1 MRAHLI
7 VNSKSGQGKGST
19 LADDAK
25 IICAEL
31 GAELHIYEINSKN
44 FETQSKKAI
53 DAALKDNGTV
63 IVAGG
68 DGSVRG
74 VVQLA
79 YLSEVRLAIIP
90 CGTFNFFAR
99 THRIPEDHTEALR
112 LALTGE
118 VRKVRLGKINDH
130 LFLNNASL
138 GLYAKA
144 IRDRE
149 LRTSRYGRNRL
160 VVIIS
165 TILSLLSKHLLLKTD
180 LVSDGHLRT
189 HLTPM
194 IFIGN
199 NTLQLRDLA
208 LDVVRCT
215 KQDLLSVVLMK
226 PLTKLEALRVIA
238 RGIFKTLS
246 NEERLESFCVEDLT
260 IYTNKYY
267 HKVALDGEIVRMT
280 SPFKVLSLPQE
291 LNLVL
296 PPKEPA
302 V

>member
-1 MRAHLI
+1 MKAHLI
-7 VNSKSGQGKGST
+7 ANSKSGKGKGAT
-19 LADDAK
+19 LSDEAQK
-25 IICAEL
+25 ICNELSAEL
-31 GAELHIYEINSKN
+31 VVYEVDSST
-44 FETQSKKAI
+44 FEAQTRKALE
-53 DAALKDNGTV
+53 AALKDGGTLM
-63 IVAGG
+63 VAGG
-68 DGSVRG
+68 DGTVRS
-74 VVQLA
+74 VVQLCHDTG
-79 YLSEVRLAIIP
+79 VRLAIIP

-99 THRIPEDHTEALR
+99 THRIPEDHTDAFR

-118 VRKVRLGKINDH
+118 TRKVRIGKVNDFI
-130 LFLNNASL
+130 FLNNASL

-144 IRDRE
+144 IRERE
-149 LRTSRYGRNRL
+149 ERTDRYGRNRI

-180 LVSDGHLRT
+180 LVTDGQIRT
-189 HLTPM
+189 HRTPM

-226 PLTKLEALRVIA
+226 PLTKLEALRVIV

-246 NEERLESFCVEDLT
+246 NEERLESFCVEDLM

-267 HKVALDGEIVRMT
+267 HKVALDGEIVKMN
-280 SPFKVLSLPQE
+280 SPFKVQALPLQ

-296 PPKEPA
+296 PPKEVIA
-302 V
+302 